1 MKSTTE
7 PTYILVISYYKYKCY
22 ALSFSSLQENLNFL
36 DQCFRIILRSGNFRP
51 TFPKKKRKFSILKKQ
66 RSSPEYFAL
75 TRPSRR
81 EEKGL
86 EGMKERRQVA
96 AQVFGTFQLVAG
108 LFLAMPLMQLC
119 DIVDDYCTLYE

>member
-1 MKSTTE
+1 M
-7 PTYILVISYYKYKCY
+7 
-22 ALSFSSLQENLNFL
+22 
-36 DQCFRIILRSGNFRP
+36 
-51 TFPKKKRKFSILKKQ
+51 FSILKKQ
-66 RSSPEYFAL
+66 RSCPEYSAI

-81 EEKGL
+81 EKGL

-119 DIVDDYCTLYE
+119 DIVDDCVHLYE

>member
-1 MKSTTE
+1 MNT
-7 PTYILVISYYKYKCY
+7 
-22 ALSFSSLQENLNFL
+22 
-36 DQCFRIILRSGNFRP
+36 
-51 TFPKKKRKFSILKKQ
+51 
-66 RSSPEYFAL
+66 AL

-81 EEKGL
+81 VEKGL

-119 DIVDDYCTLYE
+119 DIVDDCVHLYE